1 MDDRDLSDTLTEA
14 DAVPAIRMPT
24 SEPLLGQ
31 LPARRRIRLRTIL
44 AFTTFVLIV
53 AALAVGAV
61 GGLYWAHFV
70 GVDPATGRVAVFQG
84 VPFEINKQ
92 PPAVPARLEELGRGR
107 VAPAER
113 AQASVRP
120 QAALVERRRARPATA
135 PGDRAL
141 MLARLAT
148 ARNRELVNL
157 SFLAVLTVAGFTA
170 VLVARS
176 GEVSSTSLVY
186 AGLFLA
192 LFLVAHIALRM
203 RLPQADPYLL
213 PLVGILASV
222 GLCEIY
228 RIRPALARDQ
238 ALWIAIG
245 VAVFVA
251 VLVLLP
257 DFRVLERYRYLCGA
271 LALGLLAFTI
281 LSSYATGTV
290 INGARVWIRVGG
302 LSFQPAELAKVLLV
316 LFLAGYLRERRELL
330 AQTPTR
336 VLGIGLPPL
345 RQLAPL
351 LAMLGAALLLLVAMN
366 DFGTSLLFFG
376 VFVALVY
383 VATGRVAYAVIGL
396 AAFAGGSALAYQVA
410 PQVAERVSIWLDPW
424 KTSRSS
430 GYQIVQSLYTVADGG
445 LFGSGLGRGYILTG
459 GGRPV
464 IPEVQTDFIYSAIA
478 GELGLA
484 GAAALLLCYILIA
497 YRGFK
502 IASRAGDGFSKL
514 VATGLTLTLSLQAFL
529 IVGGVVRVVPLT
541 GITLPFVSYGGSSI
555 VSNFLLLALLLAVS
569 DRASRQA
576 SAGGRW

>member
-1 MDDRDLSDTLTEA
+1 
-14 DAVPAIRMPT
+14 V
-24 SEPLLGQ
+24 
-31 LPARRRIRLRTIL
+31 
-44 AFTTFVLIV
+44 
-53 AALAVGAV
+53 
-61 GGLYWAHFV
+61 
-70 GVDPATGRVAVFQG
+70 
-84 VPFEINKQ
+84 
-92 PPAVPARLEELGRGR
+92 
-107 VAPAER
+107 
-113 AQASVRP
+113 
-120 QAALVERRRARPATA
+120 
-135 PGDRAL
+135 
-141 MLARLAT
+141 LARLAT

-157 SFLAVLTVAGFTA
+157 IFLAVLTVAGFTA

-176 GEVSSTSLVY
+176 GEISSTSLVY

-192 LFLVAHIALRM
+192 LFLVAHVALRM

-213 PLVGILASV
+213 PLVGILASL

-245 VAVFVA
+245 VLVFVA

-271 LALGLLAFTI
+271 LAVGLLALTI

-351 LAMLGAALLLLVAMN
+351 LGMLGAALLLLVAMN

-383 VATGRVAYAVIGL
+383 VATGRIAYAVIGL
-396 AAFAGGSALAYQVA
+396 GAFAGGAAVAYRIA

-424 KTSRSS
+424 KTSRTS

-459 GGRPV
+459 AGRPV

-484 GAAALLLCYILIA
+484 GAAALLLCYVLIA

-576 SAGGRW
+576 AAGGRW

>member
-1 MDDRDLSDTLTEA
+1 
-14 DAVPAIRMPT
+14 
-24 SEPLLGQ
+24 
-31 LPARRRIRLRTIL
+31 
-44 AFTTFVLIV
+44 
-53 AALAVGAV
+53 
-61 GGLYWAHFV
+61 
-70 GVDPATGRVAVFQG
+70 
-84 VPFEINKQ
+84 
-92 PPAVPARLEELGRGR
+92 
-107 VAPAER
+107 
-113 AQASVRP
+113 
-120 QAALVERRRARPATA
+120 
-135 PGDRAL
+135 
-141 MLARLAT
+141 MLARLQT

-157 SFLAVLTVAGFTA
+157 LFLAVVTLSGFTA

-176 GEVSSTSLVY
+176 GAVSSTSLVD
-186 AGLFLA
+186 AGVFLGLFA
-192 LFLVAHIALRM
+192 VAHIALRL

-213 PLVGILASV
+213 PLVGILASI

-228 RIRPALARDQ
+228 RIRPALALDQ

-245 VAVFVA
+245 VLAFVS
-251 VLVLLP
+251 VLVFLP
-257 DFRVLERYRYLCGA
+257 DFRVLERYRYVSGA
-271 LALGLLAFTI
+271 LALGLLAVTI

-302 LSFQPAELAKVLLV
+302 LSFQPAELAKIFLV
-316 LFLAGYLRERRELL
+316 LFLAGFLRERRELL

-336 VLGIGLPPL
+336 ILGIGLPPL

-351 LAMLGAALLLLVAMN
+351 LGMLGAALVLLVAMN

-383 VATGRVAYAVIGL
+383 VATGRVAYAAIGL
-396 AAFAGGSALAYQVA
+396 AAFAGGSAVAYSIA

-424 KTSRSS
+424 KTSRTS
-430 GYQIVQSLYTVADGG
+430 GYQLVQSLYTVADGG

-459 GGRPV
+459 SGSTV

-484 GAAALLLCYILIA
+484 GAAALLLCYVLIA

-514 VATGLTLTLSLQAFL
+514 VATGLTLTISLQAFL

-555 VSNFLLLALLLAVS
+555 VSNFLLVALLLSVS

>member
-1 MDDRDLSDTLTEA
+1 
-14 DAVPAIRMPT
+14 
-24 SEPLLGQ
+24 
-31 LPARRRIRLRTIL
+31 
-44 AFTTFVLIV
+44 
-53 AALAVGAV
+53 
-61 GGLYWAHFV
+61 
-70 GVDPATGRVAVFQG
+70 
-84 VPFEINKQ
+84 
-92 PPAVPARLEELGRGR
+92 
-107 VAPAER
+107 
-113 AQASVRP
+113 
-120 QAALVERRRARPATA
+120 
-135 PGDRAL
+135 
-141 MLARLAT
+141 MLARLRT

-157 SFLAVLTVAGFTA
+157 VFLALLTLCGFTA

-176 GEVSSTSLVY
+176 GAVSSTSIVDAAAFL
-186 AGLFLA
+186 GLFG
-192 LFLVAHIALRM
+192 VAHATLRW

-213 PLVGILASV
+213 PLAGILASL

-228 RIRPALARDQ
+228 RIRPSLALDQ

-245 VAVFVA
+245 VAAFVTL
-251 VLVLLP
+251 LVLLP

-271 LALGLLAFTI
+271 IAIGLLAVTI
-281 LSSYATGTV
+281 LSSYATHTV

-302 LSFQPAELAKVLLV
+302 LSFQPAELAKIFLV

-336 VLGIGLPPL
+336 ILGIGLPPL
-345 RQLAPL
+345 RQFAPL
-351 LAMLGAALLLLVAMN
+351 IGMLGAALLLLVAMN

-376 VFVALVY
+376 VFVSLVY
-383 VATGRVAYAVIGL
+383 VATGRAAYAIVGL
-396 AAFAGGSALAYQVA
+396 LAFAGGSVIAYEIA
-410 PQVAERVSIWLDPW
+410 PQVAERVTIWLDPW
-424 KTSRSS
+424 KTSQSS
-430 GYQIVQSLYTVADGG
+430 GYQLVQSLYTVADGG
-445 LFGSGLGRGYILTG
+445 LFGNGLGRGYILAG
-459 GGRPV
+459 NGRPV

-484 GAAALLLCYILIA
+484 GAAALLLCYVLIA
-497 YRGFK
+497 YRGLK

-576 SAGGRW
+576 SIGGRW